1 MNFSFYIAKR
11 YLFSKKNRNA
21 INIISGI
28 SVAVLAVAT
37 AAIIIVLSSINGF
50 GLLIDEQIS
59 SYAPDLKIE
68 VVKGKTFT
76 VNTEKFSEIKKLKN
90 IRYFSE
96 IIEENVLL
104 KYDNKQTI
112 CTVKGVPGDYGKKFN
127 LKNTLRD
134 GIFKISGKSLNY
146 VVLGGGIA
154 YNLSIYIESGKAVSL
169 WTPNRKKVN
178 MLNPEQAFNRINLIP
193 SGIIAIDNDF
203 DLKYVLTSDK
213 VVRKITDRDSS
224 TVSSVEILAKNKDEI
239 ETLKTKIE
247 NILGDDYTV
256 KDVYEQFDVYR
267 VMKSE
272 RLAAFI
278 IMLFITLIASFSI
291 IGSVTML
298 IIEKRRDIFT
308 LMSMGTSIK
317 KLKHI
322 FFTEG
327 WLISFSGAAI
337 GIILGALICY
347 AQQKYGFVTF
357 PSDGMYI
364 VDAYPI
370 DLKISDFILTFFS
383 VMILGTLISLYP
395 ARKLTE
401 EFIKETPFA

>member
-1 MNFSFYIAKR
+1 MTVSLYIAKR

-21 INIISGI
+21 INVISGI

-68 VVKGKTFT
+68 VLKGKTF
-76 VNTEKFSEIKKLKN
+76 NINNESFSEIKKLKN
-90 IRYFSE
+90 IKYFSG

-112 CTVKGVPGDYGKKFN
+112 CTVKGVPEDYGKEFH

-134 GIFKISGKSLNY
+134 GIFKTSGKSLNY
-146 VVLGGGIA
+146 VVIGGGIA
-154 YNLSIYIESGKAVSL
+154 YKLSIYIESGKAVSL

-178 MLNPEQAFNRINLIP
+178 MLNPEQAFNRISLIP

-213 VVRKITDRDSS
+213 VVRKITDRDRS
-224 TVSSVEILAKNKDEI
+224 TVSSVEILAKNKNKI
-239 ETLKTKIE
+239 ETLKAEIE
-247 NILGDDYTV
+247 KILGTDYIV

-298 IIEKRRDIFT
+298 IIEKRRDSFT
-308 LMSMGTSIK
+308 LMSMGMSIK

-347 AQQKYGFVTF
+347 AQQKFGLVTF

-401 EFIKETPFA
+401 EFIKETKFA